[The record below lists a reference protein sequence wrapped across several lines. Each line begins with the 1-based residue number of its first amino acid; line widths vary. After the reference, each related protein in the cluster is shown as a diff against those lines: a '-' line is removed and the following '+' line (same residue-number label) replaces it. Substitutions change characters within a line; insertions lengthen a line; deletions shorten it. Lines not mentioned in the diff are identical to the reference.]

1 MAGHNRPL
9 DSAFFI
15 PPSSFV
21 LPGALCSKPGGMGA
35 VWGQCGA
42 GLGVVWGRPD
52 VDCAT
57 ICYFD
62 TCEIIKVAL
71 GAPMGR
77 IHRRRNPGAG
87 PARPPCSA
95 LKPLRL
101 RRARLQ
107 FQSPVDPFQIYSFTL
122 RTIFPVGPRT
132 ITSSRR
138 GRVWRFLPCCGRVWR
153 RLRSGSLYRTCLCSL
168 SRSGS

>member
-35 VWGQCGA
+35 VWG
-42 GLGVVWGRPD
+42 RSD